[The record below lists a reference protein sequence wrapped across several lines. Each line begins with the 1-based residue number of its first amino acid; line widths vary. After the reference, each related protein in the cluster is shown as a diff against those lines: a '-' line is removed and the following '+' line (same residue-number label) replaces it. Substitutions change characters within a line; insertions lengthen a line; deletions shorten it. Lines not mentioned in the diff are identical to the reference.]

1 MIPRIRDAVRL
12 HWDRRKSDRLYRLVP
27 WGYIGA
33 GLVTISQLFNLM
45 GVFSGGILIITGVI
59 ILNRRYKYRWRQ
71 AAEAAAEEKE
81 NSRRQP
87 LINLVWRPAFNSG
100 YGNIDQ
106 QHQNLF
112 NDAHVLLE
120 AITSDRLDSDFNEG
134 LRTLLT
140 DIQTHFRDEEKML
153 EHLDPGVA
161 ASHKKTHKAL
171 FERTQSIVRDM
182 LEKKIS
188 PQDLLCF
195 LIFDVIT
202 NHLLKEDVKWQKMLK
217 NN

>member
-1 MIPRIRDAVRL
+1 MIPRIRDAVRR
-12 HWDRRKSDRLYRLVP
+12 HQEWRKSDRLYNLVP
-27 WGYIGA
+27 WLYIGA
-33 GLVTISQLFNLM
+33 GLAAISQLFNLM

-59 ILNRRYKYRWRQ
+59 ILGRQYKSRRW
-71 AAEAAAEEKE
+71 EAAAREKE
-81 NSRRQP
+81 NSKRQP
-87 LINLVWRPAFNSG
+87 LINLVWRPAFSSG

-112 NDAHVLLE
+112 NDAHALIE
-120 AITSDRLDSDFNEG
+120 AITSDQLDSDFNEG

-140 DIQTHFRDEEKML
+140 DIRTHFRDEEKML
-153 EHLDPGVA
+153 EHLDPGLA
-161 ASHKKTHKAL
+161 ASHQKTHKAL

-182 LEKKIS
+182 LDKKIS

-202 NHLLKEDVKWQKMLK
+202 DHLLKEDVKWQKVLK